1 MSLLFRVYGHARD
14 IRCTFLSSRMG
25 LHTKI
30 LETFKI
36 ARFAEATRVLGNAET
51 MLAKLAAQE

>member
-1 MSLLFRVYGHARD
+1 
-14 IRCTFLSSRMG
+14 MG